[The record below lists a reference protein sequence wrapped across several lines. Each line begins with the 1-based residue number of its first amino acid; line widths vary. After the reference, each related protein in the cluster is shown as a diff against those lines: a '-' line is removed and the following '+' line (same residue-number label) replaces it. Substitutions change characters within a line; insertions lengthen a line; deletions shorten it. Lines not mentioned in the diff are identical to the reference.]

1 MKYINPRNIITVI
14 AILVVIALL
23 WYFKSSHKQETANN
37 YSFESFIHKLKVIDL
52 PFGGINYM
60 TENNPSDDNL
70 KDEFSYFRKDS
81 MDCYSI
87 IGLLHDTSNFYVIA
101 WYLGAGNVP
110 PYLSVFNKSGKI
122 LSEAP
127 LYNENDQGADPERSS
142 TGYFTIDN
150 KLNILLI
157 DTVTERIPDSN
168 DYIPTRYYISKISGK
183 INKNGILKYG
193 KPLNFDL
200 DIKDADK
207 DK

>member
-1 MKYINPRNIITVI
+1 MKHLNSKTIFKLLLLIVI
-14 AILVVIALL
+14 F
-23 WYFKSSHKQETANN
+23 YFIWGCKCSHKQETANN
-37 YSFESFIHKLKVIDL
+37 YSFDSFIHKLKIIEL

-60 TENNPSDDNL
+60 TEDNPSDDNL

-87 IGLLHDTSNFYVIA
+87 IGLLHDTSNFYAIA

-127 LYNENDQGADPERSS
+127 LYNENDEGADPERSS
-142 TGYFTIDN
+142 TGYFSIDK

-157 DTVTERIPDSN
+157 DTVTERKPDSN
-168 DYIPTRYYISKISGK
+168 DFIPTRYYISKISGK
-183 INKNGILKYG
+183 INKNGIVKYG